1 MILIFDIIIWLLL
14 GIFFINK
21 KYLES
26 LLSVFINTFFFI
38 ILKAVLLWIVLWFFY
53 QYNSSNIETISFIIN
68 LIIFVFLIFNFKYL
82 KIPRT
87 ELNILQWF
95 IVFFILCIISLG
107 IYNIIPYWWDEL
119 MYHLPISIELLN
131 KWTWMSDL
139 WLTYYWHN
147 NIWQWYPK
155 NLYFVIDYFFVSF
168 EKTIIWIQAFGIFAF
183 LFFFSVLYKVQKFL
197 LEKNNINNW
206 NITLLT
212 TLLSLTIPVVFLHLF
227 IKVDIVFF
235 SLILLLIYNLLFFG
249 NIFFI
254 TVLIFLI
261 IWFKIIGIFFVLI
274 IWISFLIYSMIYQKN
289 DLIDFIKKNRIHF
302 ILYFLLGS
310 PIFLYSF
317 IYNYFYYEN
326 ILYPINIIKTDNSS
340 SGNFFWLFY
349 YLRDYIFNDYWNYN
363 IKNQILNYYN
373 GWTYNYDRGLWIMWF
388 LMALWV
394 ALFWIFKKNF
404 HKSYAFIVILLIV
417 FLLLSFNKL
426 NLLFWHRYQIF
437 LYVFFVNI
445 FVYSIYVL
453 LKKNTYILYP
463 LLISI
468 IWINIISS
476 YFYIWAFT
484 QKKSW
489 QEQLVSFTTKNYC
502 DKIKKIW
509 DISRDDYRN
518 GWSYICNNIKNK
530 NILAINQVF
539 NFYLYWKDFDNNI
552 HNKVFFNKHDFYDF
566 TVKNK
571 IDYILTSNK
580 NNLYT
585 KFWNDNNSFY
595 SNSTDSNDETMVF
608 CSNQKYS
615 DIKNIYIEYNI
626 DRNDDL
632 IYNFW
637 INNFDKNIIL
647 NWNTKSSL
655 NINSKIDNICFMIFD
670 NPKKSIDNK
679 IKTIKFNKIQLIN
692 NTGNIIN
699 LSTFDFSFI
708 DYAIEDLWLVESGY
722 KKIFTDNF
730 NNLDYFYIWNK

>member
-1 MILIFDIIIWLLL
+1 MLIFDIIIGLLL

-38 ILKAVLLWIVLWFFY
+38 ILKAVLLWIVLGFFY
-53 QYNSSNIETISFIIN
+53 EYNSYAVEIWSFIIN
-68 LIIFVFLIFNFKYL
+68 FMIFIFLIFNFKYL
-82 KIPRT
+82 KIPRI

-107 IYNIIPYWWDEL
+107 IYNIIPYGWDEL

-131 KWTWMSDL
+131 KWSWMSDL

-155 NLYFVIDYFFVSF
+155 NLYFLIDYFFVSF
-168 EKTIIWIQAFGIFAF
+168 WKTIIWIQVFGIFAF
-183 LFFFSVLYKVQKFL
+183 LFFFSVLYKIQRFL
-197 LEKNNINNW
+197 FEKNNINDN
-206 NITLLT
+206 NLILLT
-212 TLLSLTIPVVFLHLF
+212 SFLSLTLPVIFLHLF
-227 IKVDIVFF
+227 VKVDIVFF
-235 SLILLLIYNLLFFG
+235 SLILLLIYNLLIFG

-254 TVLIFLI
+254 TLLIFLI
-261 IWFKIIGIFFVLI
+261 IWFKIIGIFFVWV
-274 IWISFLIYSMIYQKN
+274 IWISFLIYSLIYEKN
-289 DLIDFIKKNRIHF
+289 NLVFFLKKISFSF
-302 ILYFLLGS
+302 ILFLISGII
-310 PIFLYSF
+310 IFLYSF
-317 IYNYFYYEN
+317 IYNYFFHWN

-340 SGNFFWLFY
+340 SNNLFWLIY
-349 YLRDYIFNDYWNYN
+349 YLRDYIFNDYWNFN

-373 GWTYNYDRGLWIMWF
+373 LWTYNYDRGLWIMWLIMILGIIF
-388 LMALWV
+388 LW
-394 ALFWIFKKNF
+394 FFKKTF
-404 HKSYAFIVILLIV
+404 HKKYSFIWILLVI
-417 FLLLSFNKL
+417 FLFLSFNKL

-437 LYVFFVNI
+437 LYVLFINAFVSGLYII
-445 FVYSIYVL
+445 F
-453 LKKNTYILYP
+453 KKNTTPLYII
-463 LLISI
+463 LLI
-468 IWINIISS
+468 IISFNVINF
-476 YFYIWAFT
+476 YPYIWAFT
-484 QKKSW
+484 QKNSW
-489 QEQLVSFTTKNYC
+489 QEQLMSLTTKNYC
-502 DKIKKIW
+502 DKVKKIW

-518 GWSYICNNIKNK
+518 AWNYVCDNIENK

-539 NFYLYWKDFDNNI
+539 NFYLYGKNFNNTLY
-552 HNKVFFNKHDFYDF
+552 NKVFFNKQDFYNF
-566 TVKNK
+566 IMENK

-595 SNSTDSNDETMVF
+595 SNSTDSNDETILF

-626 DRNDDL
+626 DRNDDV

-647 NWNTKSSL
+647 NWKN
-655 NINSKIDNICFMIFD
+655 NINLELNNKIENLCFMIFD

-679 IKTIKFNKIQLIN
+679 IKTIKFSNIQLIN
-692 NTGNIIN
+692 NKGARIN
-699 LSTFDFSFI
+699 LTTSDFSFI
-708 DYAIEDLWLVESGY
+708 DYSIEDIWLIEKGY
-722 KKIFTDNF
+722 KKIFSDNF